1 MDAENT
7 VETTGETVD
16 QAVAVGLAQLGV
28 TADEVIVEV
37 IEEPRQGV
45 FGIGSKPAKVRLKLL
60 RPPSQPEPV
69 PAPPADMPD
78 PSPEAERDDAQD
90 TQDARSDHD
99 DEGEE
104 EDEGNVDHGYSDEP
118 IDLESDAAKD
128 GVIGR
133 EVLLNL
139 LNYMGID
146 AEVEVR
152 RAKAAQD
159 DDHTPWVLDIQGEH
173 TNLLIGRRGETL
185 SALQYITRLI
195 VSRQLQQRTTLVI
208 DADGYK
214 SRRSEKLRQIAQ
226 RMADQAVQQARPV
239 TLEPMPP
246 NERRIIHL
254 ELREREDVET
264 NSTGEGNS
272 RKVTI
277 APK

>member
-16 QAVAVGLAQLGV
+16 KAVATGLAQLGV
-28 TADEVIVEV
+28 TAAEVIVEV

-60 RPPSQPEPV
+60 RPPTPEPV

-78 PSPEAERDDAQD
+78 PSPKAEGDDAQD
-90 TQDARSDHD
+90 AQDAQSDHD
-99 DEGEE
+99 DE
-104 EDEGNVDHGYSDEP
+104 DESNVDHGYSDEP
-118 IDLESDAAKD
+118 IDLESDEAKD

-139 LNYMGID
+139 LKYMSIE

-159 DDHTPWVLDIQGEH
+159 DDHTPWVLDIQGEN

-226 RMADQAVQQARPV
+226 RMADQAVQQARPL

-264 NSTGEGNS
+264 NSIGEGNS

-277 APK
+277 SPK